1 MRDKQQD
8 ESADL
13 LQPRPRVTPEELS
26 RMPASLKPAEAQPW
40 SRLSRSAFYSALSS
54 GEISSCRLGHSI
66 RIPTRRYLLQL
77 GVLEEG

>member
-1 MRDKQQD
+1 MDSQTACK
-8 ESADL
+8 DL
-13 LQPRPRVTPEELS
+13 LQPRPRVTAEELG

-66 RIPTRRYLLQL
+66 RIPTRRFLQQI
-77 GVLEEG
+77 GVLDEER